1 MGYRMVSARAV
12 YYSLKGVEAKV
23 HNFPPQTNLQSVV
36 KIKNI
41 LQSRGGG
48 TDNALYFN
56 QLQAFLATVPGTFLL
71 AHLGWH
77 R

>member
-1 MGYRMVSARAV
+1 LDNVHVRAV
-12 YYSLKGVEAKV
+12 YYSLKSVGAKV

-41 LQSRGGG
+41 LQSR
-48 TDNALYFN
+48 AR
-56 QLQAFLATVPGTFLL
+56 
-71 AHLGWH
+71 H